1 VKPLCHGHLV
11 RVDRRLLGDTWC
23 FSVPDTEKKP
33 KKTTTEVA
41 MPTKKTPSAQQATDR
56 KEARKLMNRLGEFL
70 FGDEKISDSE
80 LASIAVSLDR
90 LMPDLK
96 PVQWTGEAA
105 EKPKPQPITR
115 TIIDKRGDAAAYR
128 AQQQTPWGVE
138 HG

>member
-1 VKPLCHGHLV
+1 MPA
-11 RVDRRLLGDTWC
+11 
-23 FSVPDTEKKP
+23 SETEKTK
-33 KKTTTEVA
+33 TEVA
-41 MPTKKTPSAQQATDR
+41 MPTKKNTSSQQATDR

-70 FGDEKISDSE
+70 FGDERISESE

-90 LMPDLK
+90 LMPDMK
-96 PVQWTGEAA
+96 PVEWTGEA

>member
-1 VKPLCHGHLV
+1 
-11 RVDRRLLGDTWC
+11 
-23 FSVPDTEKKP
+23 
-33 KKTTTEVA
+33 

-115 TIIDKRGDAAAYR
+115 TIIDKRGDAAAHR
-128 AQQQTPWGVE
+128 AQQASPWGE
-138 HG
+138 SHGQ